1 MTDPTSPDAAK
12 PARPRGMPEGV
23 DPALPDGAL
32 AASFDCV
39 VCGAWAMRVVL
50 RTKGPAEE
58 HGPEPVFVRGT
69 AWLEL
74 ESGLGRASFRV
85 TGEGDPPDPVF
96 VARDAVRVALEA
108 GTPEA
113 LYRVDLELAPNWCPR
128 CPAVYCRDHWRTW
141 EVFDPDYPA
150 WHEETRGSC
159 PNGHERMLSD

>member
-1 MTDPTSPDAAK
+1 MTDPTGLGPAL
-12 PARPRGMPEGV
+12 PARPRGMPDGV
-23 DPALPDGAL
+23 DPTLPDGAF
-32 AASFDCV
+32 AATFECAA
-39 VCGAWAMRVVL
+39 CGAWAMRLVV

-58 HGPEPVFVRGT
+58 LGGEPAFLRGT

-74 ESGLGRASFRV
+74 ESGLGGASFRM
-85 TGEGDPPDPVF
+85 TDEGAPPDSAF
-96 VARDAVRVALEA
+96 VDRTAILAAIGE

-113 LYRVDLELAPNWCPR
+113 IYRVDLELVPNWCPR

-141 EVFDPDYPA
+141 EVFDPDFPA